1 MHTLLQKNYRKTL
14 KTLKDIFPLKTV
26 LSILAGTA
34 ILAFGMVN
42 IHKRVHITEGGVLG
56 MILLLNYWF
65 AIPAALLSPLLDA
78 LCYLFG
84 FRYLGREFLIRSI
97 AATLCLA
104 GFLKLWESLP
114 FFLPDLTSRP
124 LLAAVA
130 GACFVGIGVGL
141 VVRQKASSGGDDAL
155 AMVIAK
161 LTHCKIARAYLA
173 TDITVLILS
182 LTYIP
187 LGRIAY
193 SFVTVTISSLLIDFI
208 QDFSIEAWKKK
219 LSCLATGKQPLP
231 GPEDSE

>member
-1 MHTLLQKNYRKTL
+1 M
-14 KTLKDIFPLKTV
+14 
-26 LSILAGTA
+26 
-34 ILAFGMVN
+34 
-42 IHKRVHITEGGVLG
+42 
-56 MILLLNYWF
+56 
-65 AIPAALLSPLLDA
+65 
-78 LCYLFG
+78 C
-84 FRYLGREFLIRSI
+84 IR
-97 AATLCLA
+97 
-104 GFLKLWESLP
+104 
-114 FFLPDLTSRP
+114 DR
-124 LLAAVA
+124 
-130 GACFVGIGVGL
+130 
-141 VVRQKASSGGDDAL
+141 

-219 LSCLATGKQPLP
+219 LSCLAAGKQPLP

>member
-1 MHTLLQKNYRKTL
+1 MHTLLQKNYKKTL

-26 LSILAGTA
+26 ISILAGTA

-114 FFLPDLTSRP
+114 FLLPDLTSRP

-193 SFVTVTISSLLIDFI
+193 SFITVTISSLLIDFI

-219 LSCLATGKQPLP
+219 LS
-231 GPEDSE
+231 